1 MLFAGLLRCLYKAS
15 KAKTQ
20 AADSELRKLKGKVC
34 DLQNSPMSFVF
45 LYTRPTVYLE
55 GPKSSGIWTDLFE
68 SHVCLIFV
76 FIVLY
81 MYVHERTGLLGVK
94 RQYTYLPRKKFISD
108 VSARL

>member
-1 MLFAGLLRCLYKAS
+1 M
-15 KAKTQ
+15 
-20 AADSELRKLKGKVC
+20 
-34 DLQNSPMSFVF
+34 SPVF
-45 LYTRPTVYLE
+45 LHTRPTVYLE

-68 SHVCLIFV
+68 SHVCLIS

-94 RQYTYLPRKKFISD
+94 HQCTYLPRKKFISD